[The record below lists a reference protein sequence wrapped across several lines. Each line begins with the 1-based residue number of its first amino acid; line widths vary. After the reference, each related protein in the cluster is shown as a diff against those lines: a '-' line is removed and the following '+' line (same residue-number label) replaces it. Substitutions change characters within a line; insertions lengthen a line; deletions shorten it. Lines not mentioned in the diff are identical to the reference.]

1 MNMEGTR
8 DRPKQFA
15 MSRPNEASD
24 GELVRRMVAGD
35 EDAFR
40 AIYGR
45 CQGPIFRFALHMSG
59 SQTVAEDV
67 TQEVFMFL
75 LQEGSRFDSERGT
88 LQAYL
93 FGVGRNF
100 VLRRLEREQSFVPLA
115 DDEPRG
121 SDGRVS
127 GGSHPALSVAPA
139 DLDRQQLIERVRQ
152 ATLSLPP
159 NYREVVVLC
168 DLQEAS
174 YEQAAALL
182 GCAVGT
188 VRSRLHR
195 ARALLTQK
203 LRDLAPAQ
211 WKAAA
216 ESSQPNVRD
225 TR

>member
-1 MNMEGTR
+1 
-8 DRPKQFA
+8 
-15 MSRPNEASD
+15 MSRASEASD
-24 GELVRRMVAGD
+24 RELVRRMVAGD

-40 AIYGR
+40 TIYGR
-45 CQGPIFRFALHMSG
+45 CQGPVFRFALHMSG
-59 SQTVAEDV
+59 SPSVAEDV

-75 LQEGSRFDSERGT
+75 LQEGSRFDPERGT

-93 FGVGRNF
+93 FGVGRNL
-100 VLRRLEREQSFVPLA
+100 VLRRVEREQSFVQLA
-115 DDEPRG
+115 DDEPHSSNGHGVRA
-121 SDGRVS
+121 
-127 GGSHPALSVAPA
+127 SHPALSVAPA
-139 DLDRQQLIERVRQ
+139 DLDRAQLIERVRL

-203 LRDLAPAQ
+203 LRDLAPEQGASAGWTRQ
-211 WKAAA
+211 GA
-216 ESSQPNVRD
+216 RD
-225 TR
+225 AR